1 MKSRNIRNTS
11 IRTGMVTSTTGG
23 MTKSRVTR
31 PSVLEVWLNDIR
43 VGTLTNLPYDQNL
56 FVLDDLFI
64 ADANRPML
72 SLSLLEAQGGLI
84 TTPQQ
89 VRTRLPPFFSN
100 LLPEGHLRQYLA
112 ERGGVNPE
120 REFFLLWVLG
130 VDLPGAVRVQDAEG
144 RPLPPP
150 DPSVR
155 KVGEA
160 KREEVLRFSLA
171 GVQLK
176 FSAVGQPGRQL
187 AIPAEGR
194 GGHWIVK
201 LPSPRYPQV
210 PENEFSMMKLA
221 ARAGIEVAEVELV
234 PISEIENLPQELSS
248 DKANALAVRRF
259 DRTAEGRRIHMEDF
273 NQVYDQ
279 FPERK
284 YQRYSYGNMAGDIW
298 RVLGEPGL
306 AEFVRRLI
314 FNAAI
319 GNADMHLK
327 NWSLIYRDGKTPQL
341 SPGYDFVST
350 IRYIEDRSMALS
362 IAGEKDTG
370 HLDTEL
376 LERFAS
382 KAAVPIRFV
391 LDAATETAARFLEAW
406 REMNRDL
413 PLDAEMRRRIE
424 ERLQYIPFTRGF
436 LCRGAPPPRSAEPT
450 AKPRRGRPRKP
461 MNSV

>member
-1 MKSRNIRNTS
+1 M
-11 IRTGMVTSTTGG
+11 
-23 MTKSRVTR
+23 
-31 PSVLEVWLNDIR
+31 LEVWLNDIR

-56 FVLDDLFI
+56 FVLDDAFI
-64 ADANRPML
+64 ADASRPVL
-72 SLSLLEAQGGLI
+72 SLSLLDAQSGLI
-84 TTPQQ
+84 VTPQQ
-89 VRTRLPPFFSN
+89 VRTRVPPFFSN
-100 LLPEGHLRQYLA
+100 LLPEGHLREYLA
-112 ERGGVNPE
+112 DRGGVNAV

-130 VDLPGAVRVQDAEG
+130 PDLPGAVRVQDAEG

-150 DPSVR
+150 DATVR
-155 KVGEA
+155 KVGERN
-160 KREEVLRFSLA
+160 REEVLRFSLA

-194 GGHWIVK
+194 GGHWIIK
-201 LPSPRYPQV
+201 LPSPRYPLV

-234 PISEIENLPQELSS
+234 AVNEIENLPPELAS
-248 DKANALAVRRF
+248 DKAKVLAVRRF
-259 DRTAEGRRIHMEDF
+259 DRTPEGRRIHIEDF

-284 YQRYSYGNMAGDIW
+284 YERYSYGNMAGDIW
-298 RVLGEPGL
+298 RLLGERGL

-327 NWSLIYRDGKTPQL
+327 NWSLIYRDGKTPEL

-350 IRYIEDRSMALS
+350 IRYIEDRAMALS
-362 IAGEKDTG
+362 MAGEKDTG
-370 HLDTEL
+370 HLANEL
-376 LERFAS
+376 LERFAG
-382 KAAVPIRFV
+382 KAGIPIRFV
-391 LDAATETAARFLEAW
+391 LDAATETAARFIEAW

-424 ERLQYIPFTRGF
+424 ERLKHIPFTHRF
-436 LCRGAPPPRSAEPT
+436 LSRKPAASGSVGL
-450 AKPRRGRPRKP
+450 AKPRRGRPRRP
-461 MNSV
+461 TRAV